1 MGYRIK
7 EVRILRRMTQEELSK
22 KSGVSRAIIS
32 GLESGSRKET
42 TTKTLLAIAKALET
56 TVDDLFFNDAV

>member
-56 TVDDLFFNDAV
+56 TVDDLFFSDAV